1 MRVHL
6 FGARELRSKDR
17 FMGGLVE
24 GKSDP
29 YAVLRV
35 GTQVANSRVVQNELS
50 PTWDEV
56 YEVGNPGTPP
66 PLVPPCPGPPPP
78 LLGAEHVGTT
88 LTPPPTPAVHCA

>member
-66 PLVPPCPGPPPP
+66 PPCDPLPPAQDPPP
-78 LLGAEHVGTT
+78 LFWGLSTWGPH
-88 LTPPPTPAVHCA
+88 